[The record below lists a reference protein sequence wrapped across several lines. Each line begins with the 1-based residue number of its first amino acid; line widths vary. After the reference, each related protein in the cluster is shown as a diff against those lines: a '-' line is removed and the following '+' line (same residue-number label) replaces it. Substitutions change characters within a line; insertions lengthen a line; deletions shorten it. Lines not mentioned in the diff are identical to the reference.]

1 MKDTN
6 NVSAHCCKSALST
19 EYNCY
24 FSQIKRRETPN
35 LFVYFL
41 GYDYFNISASI
52 TPSMIVKKKVVMNMG
67 SSGSG
72 LI

>member
-19 EYNCY
+19 EYDCY

-35 LFVYFL
+35 LLVYFF
-41 GYDYFNISASI
+41 GYDYFNISGST
-52 TPSMIVKKKVVMNMG
+52 TPSMTFKIIVVMNIV

-72 LI
+72 